1 MNQFHERQEQ
11 ALSGVFVLMMRL
23 AWVLVMTAMVIV
35 LGSAGLV
42 LGAGI
47 GIAAELLKSKL

>member
-1 MNQFHERQEQ
+1 M
-11 ALSGVFVLMMRL
+11 FVVMMRL